1 VTERSAVALA
11 ESERVGGRPT
21 GATVKGSLRR
31 LWRRLQ
37 SSRPLLVGTA
47 ITAFM
52 IVVALFGPLLLPSPV
67 AMDYLHR
74 LAPPSA
80 DHWFGTD
87 NFGRDVM
94 SRVVSGSRLSLFIG
108 VSVVAINIV
117 FGTVLGV
124 LAAYYRSLANPLMRV
139 MDALMAFPAILLAL
153 GISAALGARLENVI
167 IALGIVYTPRT
178 ARVVRAAVLTV
189 RDMGYVAAA
198 RVACASDWW
207 IITRHI
213 LPNCFAPLIVQFS
226 FVFAY
231 AILAEAALS
240 FLGAGPPPPAPT
252 WGNIIADGRDVMVE
266 APWIMLF
273 PGAAISIIVLGLN
286 LMGDGLRDV
295 LDPGIGP
302 RFDL

>member
-1 VTERSAVALA
+1 MTDHGAAAIGEGAIPRAPAAGASANPI
-11 ESERVGGRPT
+11 G
-21 GATVKGSLRR
+21 RR
-31 LWRRLQ
+31 LLQRLL
-37 SSRPLLVGTA
+37 SSRSLLIGAA
-47 ITAFM
+47 ITAA
-52 IVVALFGPLLLPSPV
+52 IVVIALAGPLLLPSPV

-80 DHWFGTD
+80 GHWFGTD

-94 SRVVSGSRLSLFIG
+94 SRVVSGSRLSLLIG
-108 VSVVAINIV
+108 ISVVAINV
-117 FGTVLGV
+117 LFGTLLGV
-124 LAAYYRSLANPLMRV
+124 LAAYYKSLSNPLMRV

-153 GISAALGARLENVI
+153 GISAALGARLENVV

-189 RDMGYVAAA
+189 RDMSYVAAA
-198 RVACASDWW
+198 RVASASDWW

-231 AILAEAALS
+231 AILAEASLS

-273 PGAAISIIVLGLN
+273 PGIAISLSVLGLN
-286 LMGDGLRDV
+286 LMGDGLRDA
-295 LDPGIGP
+295 LDPSIGP